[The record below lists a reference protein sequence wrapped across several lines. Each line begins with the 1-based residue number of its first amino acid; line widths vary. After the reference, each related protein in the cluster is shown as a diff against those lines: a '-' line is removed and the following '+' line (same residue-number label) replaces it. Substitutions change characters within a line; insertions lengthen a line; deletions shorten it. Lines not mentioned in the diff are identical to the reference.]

1 MHRKH
6 TIEIH
11 DMSVML
17 YHFEGTKVV
26 SGCSISDILKSFP
39 LNPTEF

>member
-1 MHRKH
+1 MHHKH

-11 DMSVML
+11 DMSLML
-17 YHFEGTKVV
+17 YHFEGTIV